1 MRTGILGYVQ
11 IHFAYSQYMNR
22 FTSFILSIR
31 ADRGLYIGKYPSPGG
46 KSKKGIKGKEKG
58 KKGKKGRKEK
68 EKEKMGSKRLNKC
81 KI

>member
-1 MRTGILGYVQ
+1 
-11 IHFAYSQYMNR
+11 MNR

-46 KSKKGIKGKEKG
+46 KSKKGRKGKEKG
-58 KKGKKGRKEK
+58 KKGRKGRKGRKEK